1 MQMRWKVRP
10 LLGNKVVKHD
20 AKVATK
26 KKLSAIAKAYASTY
40 LAKATFWKA
49 EMLAQQASLALFSL
63 EDALITDP
71 SLMTAEAPSTS

>member
-26 KKLSAIAKAYASTY
+26 KKLSAKAKACASTN

-49 EMLAQQASLALFSL
+49 EMLASLALFSL

-71 SLMTAEAPSTS
+71 SLMTAKAPSTS